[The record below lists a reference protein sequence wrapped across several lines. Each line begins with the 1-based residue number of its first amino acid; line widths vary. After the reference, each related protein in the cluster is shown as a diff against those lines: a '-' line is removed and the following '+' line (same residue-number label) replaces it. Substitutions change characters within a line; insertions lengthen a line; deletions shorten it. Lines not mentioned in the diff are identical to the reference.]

1 MMNTNRQMNADA
13 DDDAAATSSVGDVI
27 MATTT
32 TTTSDHHESTSS
44 PANPPPPQ
52 TSKRRVEEIHQAPP
66 SSNRS
71 ILSHENGSGNNN
83 NEETIIATKF
93 HDDDNNN
100 NNNNNVD
107 NNNSY
112 FCIGSGSGCLN
123 RSTSANCLTREL
135 EQFPKSTQEHV
146 GQDLYGLTEKCIPTV
161 DTHLLEELEKAIV
174 ALIEKADAEHNSEAL
189 RRRTEEAAT
198 MATTNDH
205 QIGNNSSDTDTD
217 HVDIPYYAYRLAV
230 SKSSSYVHQSQFR
243 LMFLR
248 CTEGN
253 VKKAAKRT
261 LRHFKTKL
269 QLFGE
274 DKLVRDIVLDDLNEN
289 DMESLLSGGFQVL
302 KDRDAAGRS
311 VLFGRYTSMK
321 YRTIDNMLRALWYI
335 WMSIL
340 EDPINQMKGVVAVG
354 YEVGKVPLDKFN
366 CTNGTEEDSE
376 EEEIE
381 DDDENNNDG
390 ISGEEDDIDFTGSS
404 GTGGFEM
411 SYADDN
417 NSGGFDR
424 EMARE
429 IISIPLSVP
438 VRPAGYHLCTDSHQW
453 VGILNT
459 VLVTMCKLVRLRM
472 RIHHGSDQECKYVL
486 MTHGISSD
494 SIPVDDTGY
503 MSLTNHIE
511 WIEQRRLSDANK
523 L

>member
-1 MMNTNRQMNADA
+1 MNTNRQRNADA
-13 DDDAAATSSVGDVI
+13 DDAATSSVGDVI
-27 MATTT
+27 MTGTTT
-32 TTTSDHHESTSS
+32 NHESTSS
-44 PANPPPPQ
+44 PAIPPQ
-52 TSKRRVEEIHQAPP
+52 TSKRRVEEIHQTP
-66 SSNRS
+66 SSNIS
-71 ILSHENGSGNNN
+71 KMPHENGSGNNN
-83 NEETIIATKF
+83 DETTIATKF

-100 NNNNNVD
+100 NNNYVNND
-107 NNNSY
+107 SY

-123 RSTSANCLTREL
+123 RSTSSNCLTREL
-135 EQFPKSTQEHV
+135 EQFPQSTQEHV

-161 DTHLLEELEKAIV
+161 DNYLLDELEKAIV
-174 ALIEKADAEHNSEAL
+174 SLIEKADAEHDSAAI
-189 RRRTEEAAT
+189 RRRTEETIAANN
-198 MATTNDH
+198 NDP
-205 QIGNNSSDTDTD
+205 IGNNSSDTDTD

-230 SKSSSYVHQSQFR
+230 SKSSSYAHQSQFR

-253 VKKAAKRT
+253 VKKAAKRL

-269 QLFGE
+269 HLFGE
-274 DKLVRDIVLDDLNEN
+274 DKLVRDIVLDDLNDS
-289 DMESLLSGGFQVL
+289 DMESLYSGGFQVL

-366 CTNGTEEDSE
+366 SSNGTEEDSE
-376 EEEIE
+376 EEEI
-381 DDDENNNDG
+381 DDDDDNNNDG
-390 ISGEEDDIDFTGSS
+390 IGIGIGEDYDIGFTSSS

-424 EMARE
+424 EMARG

-472 RIHHGSDQECKYVL
+472 RIHHGTDQECKYVL

-494 SIPVDDTGY
+494 SIPVDDTGD

-511 WIEQRRLSDANK
+511 WIEQRRISDASK
-523 L
+523 H